1 MGEPEGV
8 ATSIEQKIEK
18 KIELWK
24 GKLLDISLR
33 NRLIN
38 FKDGGA
44 SSLKLSLKD
53 PKAFYDDFI
62 SGTGRFYFAKSSSAD
77 QKPGVLRTQHS
88 DADTYRRLYSIYLA
102 SSESLSEQGVNT
114 LYLAFGCL
122 EYESIDSAGDSTR
135 RKGKGRAGA
144 SHQPGQLQLDNSA
157 VGSSIRAPLI
167 LVPVKIERRKEAAR
181 DKHPF
186 SITFLDDDIHINPA
200 LRQKLLLQNG
210 IDIDFPFETLDEY
223 LNKLSTEVKK
233 YGWRVTSDEVYL
245 GIFSFQK
252 LSLYRDL
259 ELNRE
264 RILKHPVVR
273 ALAGDTS
280 ALHYQPPES
289 IDVDT
294 LDPKESFFVLD
305 ADSSQQEA
313 IIAARKGL
321 SFVLQGP
328 PGTGKSQTIANI
340 IAQQLA
346 DGKKV
351 LFVSE
356 KMAALEVVKKRLDST
371 GIGTYLLEMHNADT
385 AGKKWVLEQFEKAL
399 VENRLYA
406 SNEQLIDQLKDVR
419 NVLKAYGDEL
429 MSSGSVQMPLY
440 RILGRLARLEHVKI
454 SDVGLSVHPDFSEF
468 QHNMRI
474 MEEIDLYEDQ
484 LREFNTSILRYVNH
498 KNFRAFTDFKQES
511 LKEHIG
517 NAIEVIQYIKEES
530 RQLEEKAGLY
540 FKRLLDFRLME
551 GKISL
556 LARQPKT
563 SYRIHEEW
571 FGIDIDD
578 IEMRLNKYIVKV
590 GEYTALRKYLL
601 SKYKENLLNHSYH
614 ELEDMVSKLDGLY
627 SVKVVRW
634 VDPRYKKISNHMHA
648 LLLEKANLTHEEM
661 ANDIRKAMLCKG
673 IWNEISEQEREI
685 KSILKEERLE
695 PAELQAIFSWIR
707 GLKSIEGMCN
717 GRLIRSVCDGADFA
731 SLAQKFSAH
740 ASALTDSYLA
750 ISEYFETEAS
760 ERLLLSASWERLEE
774 RLQYISNKAGEI
786 SKWVEFKATLDKLSP
801 EPRRVFDKYI
811 SIEERNYKLSE
822 LYEKVFLQECLS
834 QMDVEIARKSREYLD
849 TVYSK
854 FIESDREHKF
864 YSRNRII
871 EMIEAKKPKISLTSR
886 SSEVG
891 ILSKE
896 ISKSRRH
903 KPLRKLF
910 SEIKNLVFVLKPC
923 FMMSPLSVARFIDP
937 DVIEFDTVIF
947 DEASQV
953 MVEDA
958 ISAIIR
964 SKQVII
970 VGDSKQLPPTMFF
983 KVNEDLDIEE
993 GMEEAASI
1001 LDEASAAL
1009 PTHMLRWHYRS
1020 KDESLIDFSNK
1031 YFYNGDLIT
1040 FPNNLVD
1047 SFAIDF
1053 VYVHNGVYERGGS
1066 RQNRVEAKKVVELI
1080 KQHYDT
1086 TPEKSLGVIAFS
1098 IAQQQAI
1105 LEELDHFITWHPS
1118 YQRFLNGS
1126 NLRGFFVKNLE
1137 TVQGD
1142 ERDVIILSVGYG
1154 RDAEGNL
1161 SLNFGPL
1168 NREGGVRR
1176 LNVAISR
1183 AIERIKVVSSILPE
1197 DINELRVGSE
1207 GILLLKKYL
1216 QYARAG
1222 EAQVKRQS
1230 EFDSELQEAVYRKL
1244 LSYGLMVDKSVGS
1257 SRFNIDVAVKS
1268 SEDSNRYLLAIE
1280 LDSKAYGSA
1289 KSTRDRDRLR
1299 REVLESLGWKV
1310 HRIWSYDWVLNP
1322 DKEAE
1327 RILEHLKIPDAKIT
1341 RAQDNH
1347 EGTRQRQLL
1356 ADNELSFAIK
1366 EYPTIV
1372 CPMLG
1377 SPDDF
1382 MKTDFFNSVR
1392 DIIKSEGPIHRDL
1405 LMKRIFECYGVKDGV
1420 RARNRFDEV
1429 LNLHL
1434 PCQDIKI
1441 DGELYWP
1448 GEPRF
1453 MFNIR
1458 RSDAE
1463 IRPLNYIP
1471 APEIRLAVLLVVSN
1485 AISIARED
1493 IPREVLVIF
1502 GAPKMIPKFKG
1513 RVGVAV
1519 DELIEKGYLSED
1531 SGKIIINKEFQ
1542 RKAEESQRNA
1552 KHGQDTKEISSSNNE
1567 ISTQPPLGYKP
1578 HLPGDDSSPPGVVF
1592 R

>member
-1 MGEPEGV
+1 MGEPEGE
-8 ATSIEQKIEK
+8 ATSIQQKIEK

-33 NRLIN
+33 NKLIN
-38 FKDGGA
+38 FKDGGN
-44 SSLKLSLKD
+44 SCLRLSVKS
-53 PKAFYDDFI
+53 PEAFYDELL
-62 SGTGRFYFAKSSSAD
+62 SGTAKFFFAKSSSTD
-77 QKPGVLRTQHS
+77 QKPNVLRS
-88 DADTYRRLYSIYLA
+88 LYNDAETYRRLYQIYLT
-102 SSESLSEQGVNT
+102 SNESLSEQGVNT
-114 LYLAFGCL
+114 LYLTFGYL
-122 EYESIDSAGDSTR
+122 EYESNEEGN
-135 RKGKGRAGA
+135 GA
-144 SHQPGQLQLDNSA
+144 AKKKARSRDEAATVFGQQGTTALK
-157 VGSSIRAPLI
+157 APLV
-167 LVPVKIERRKEAAR
+167 LVPVRIERRKEAAR

-186 SITFLDDDIHINPA
+186 SISFLDDDIHINPA
-200 LRQKLLLQNG
+200 LRQKILQQNN
-210 IDIDFPFETLDEY
+210 IDIDFPFETLSEY
-223 LNKLSTEVKK
+223 LGKLSEEVKK
-233 YGWRVTSDEVYL
+233 FGWKVTSEDVYL

-264 RILKHPVVR
+264 RITKHPVVR
-273 ALAGDTS
+273 ALVGDRS
-280 ALHYQPPES
+280 ALAQQAFES
-289 IDVDT
+289 IDTDM

-356 KMAALEVVKKRLDST
+356 KMAALEVVKKRLDAA
-371 GIGTYLLEMHNADT
+371 GIGTYLLELHNADT

-399 VENRLYA
+399 VENKLYA
-406 SNEQLIDQLKDVR
+406 SNEQLIDQLKEAR
-419 NVLKAYGDEL
+419 AILKAYGNELVGDERGPL
-429 MSSGSVQMPLY
+429 PLY

-454 SDVGLSVHPDFSEF
+454 SDIGLSVRPDFSEF
-468 QHNMRI
+468 QRNMHL
-474 MEEIDLYEDQ
+474 MEELDLYEKQ
-484 LREFNTSILRYVNH
+484 QREFNTSILRYVNH
-498 KNFRAFTDFKQES
+498 KNFRAFTDFKQET
-511 LKEHIG
+511 LKELIG
-517 NAIEVIQYIKEES
+517 TAIEVIQHIKEES
-530 RQLEEKAGLY
+530 DQLEDKAGLY
-540 FKRLLDFRLME
+540 VRRIVDFKQMDNKL
-551 GKISL
+551 SL
-556 LARQPKT
+556 LIRQPKV
-563 SYRIHEEW
+563 SYRIKEEW
-571 FGIDIDD
+571 FSIGIDD
-578 IEMRLNKYIVKV
+578 IIMRLNKYATKSS
-590 GEYTALRKYLL
+590 EHAALRKYLL
-601 SKYKENLLNHSYH
+601 SKYRENLLSHSYH

-634 VDPRYKKISNHMHA
+634 VDPRYKKISDHIHA

-661 ANDIRKAMLCKG
+661 ANDIRKAILCKR
-673 IWNEISEQEREI
+673 IWDELCEEAREI
-685 KSILKEERLE
+685 KGIIKEERLE
-695 PAELQAIFSWIR
+695 VEELQAVFSWIR
-707 GLKSIEGMCN
+707 SLKSIEGMCN
-717 GRLIRSVCDGADFA
+717 GRLIRSVCAGLDLAP
-731 SLAQKFSAH
+731 LAQKFIAH
-740 ASALTDSYLA
+740 ANTLTDSYLA
-750 ISEYFETEAS
+750 ISEFFETEAS

-774 RLQYISNKAGEI
+774 RLEHILQNAGEI
-786 SKWVEFKATLDKLSP
+786 SKWVEFKVTLDKLTP
-801 EPRRVFDKYI
+801 ELRRVFDKCMT
-811 SIEERNYKLSE
+811 IEGRNYKVSE
-822 LYEKVFLQECLS
+822 LYEKIFLQECLS
-834 QMDVEIARKSREYLD
+834 SMDADIARKSREYLD
-849 TVYSK
+849 MVYAK
-854 FIESDREHKF
+854 FVESDKEHKF

-958 ISAIIR
+958 ISSIIR

-983 KVNEDLDIEE
+983 KVNEGIDVEE
-993 GMEEAASI
+993 GLEEAASI

-1020 KDESLIDFSNK
+1020 RDESLINFSNTH
-1031 YFYNGDLIT
+1031 FYNGDLIT
-1040 FPNNLVD
+1040 FPNNQVD

-1053 VYVHNGVYERGGS
+1053 TYVRNGVYERGGS
-1066 RQNRVEAKKVVELI
+1066 RQNRVEARKVVELI
-1080 KQHYDT
+1080 KQHFDT

-1105 LEELDHFITWHPS
+1105 LEELDHFLTWHPS
-1118 YQRFLNGS
+1118 YQKLLNGS

-1142 ERDVIILSVGYG
+1142 ERDVIILSIGYG
-1154 RDAEGNL
+1154 RDADGNL

-1168 NREGGVRR
+1168 NKEGGVRR

-1183 AIERIKVVSSILPE
+1183 AIERVKVVSSILPE
-1197 DINELRVGSE
+1197 DISEARVSSE

-1222 EAQVKRQS
+1222 ESLHKRQN

-1244 LSYGLMVDKSVGS
+1244 TSYGLIAEKNIGS
-1257 SRFNIDVAVKS
+1257 SRFNIDIAIRE
-1268 SEDSNRYLLAIE
+1268 SEDSNRYLLAVE
-1280 LDSKAYGSA
+1280 LDGKAYSSA

-1299 REVLESLGWKV
+1299 REMLESLGWKV

-1322 DKEAE
+1322 EKEVE
-1327 RILEHLKIPDAKIT
+1327 RIIELINKQGGQAPRQKGD
-1341 RAQDNH
+1341 D
-1347 EGTRQRQLL
+1347 EGARQRQLI
-1356 ADNELSFAIK
+1356 ANNELSFAIK

-1372 CPMLG
+1372 CPLLG

-1382 MKTDFFNSVR
+1382 MKTDFFNAIR
-1392 DIIKSEGPIHRDL
+1392 DVIKSEGPIHKDL
-1405 LMKRIFECYGVKDGV
+1405 LMKRIFECYGVKDGT
-1420 RARNRFDEV
+1420 RARNRFDEI
-1429 LNLHL
+1429 LGLHL
-1434 PCQDIKI
+1434 PSQDIFI
-1441 DGELYWP
+1441 EGDIYWAS
-1448 GEPRF
+1448 EPRF

-1463 IRPLNYIP
+1463 IRPLNLIP
-1471 APEIRLAVLLVVSN
+1471 MPEIRLAVLLVVSN

-1493 IPREVLVIF
+1493 IPREVLAIF
-1502 GAPKMIPKFKG
+1502 GAPKITPKFKG
-1513 RVGVAV
+1513 RVGVAI

-1531 SGKIIINKEFQ
+1531 SGKIIIDKEFQ
-1542 RKAEESQRNA
+1542 KKAEESQRKEHQA
-1552 KHGQDTKEISSSNNE
+1552 GTTTKAPKEDDNTSS
-1567 ISTQPPLGYKP
+1567 QPPLSYKP
-1578 HLPGDDSSPPGVVF
+1578 HLPGDSSPPSVVF
-1592 R
+1592 